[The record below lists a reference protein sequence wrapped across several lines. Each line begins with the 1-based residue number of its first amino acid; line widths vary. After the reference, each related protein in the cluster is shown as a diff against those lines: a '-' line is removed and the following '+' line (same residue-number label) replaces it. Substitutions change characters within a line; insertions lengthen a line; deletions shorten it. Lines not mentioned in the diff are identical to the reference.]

1 MHHPV
6 DKESAN
12 MQILCTDLEG
22 VLVPEIWINVAL
34 KTGIEALKLTTRD
47 ISDYDVLMRKR
58 LDILDH
64 HGLKLKD
71 ITDVITTMAP
81 LEGALDFLNWLKPQI
96 QVIIVSDTYEEFAK
110 PLMAKLG
117 WPTLLCNSL
126 SINGSGA
133 ISGYHLR
140 QKDGKRHVVEALHS
154 LNYEVIAMGDSY
166 NDITMLQTAE
176 HGILFRPPENV
187 MAEYPE
193 FPVTT
198 DYEEL
203 KRELAKVIKA

>member
-1 MHHPV
+1 
-6 DKESAN
+6 

-34 KTGIEALKLTTRD
+34 KTGIDELKLTTRD

-71 ITDVITTMAP
+71 ITDVIDTMDP
-81 LEGALDFLNWLKPQI
+81 MEGALDFLNWLRPQI
-96 QVIIVSDTYEEFAK
+96 QVIIVSDTYVEFAK

-117 WPTLLCNSL
+117 WPTLLCNAL
-126 SINGSGA
+126 SIDGTGT
-133 ISGYHLR
+133 ISDYHLR
-140 QKDGKRHVVEALHS
+140 QRDGKRHVVNALHS
-154 LNYEVIAMGDSY
+154 LKYEVIAMGDSY

-187 MAEYPE
+187 IAEYPQ

-198 DYEEL
+198 NYEEL
-203 KRELAKVIKA
+203 RRELEKIIK